1 MYAFIYRFKN
11 KLWTIT
17 VHVTSDGSGFQLM
30 FVSPLCH
37 PFPLKAM
44 TSCKREQRWPEA
56 GWWRHV
62 QFAMKFVTHDKKNR
76 SIFSDVYLVHL
87 MHPAHFQASPLPG
100 HHWSPAVNFFRPT
113 GHFGLGWRARFCCQ
127 HGQVAV
133 HHRSPSAQ
141 TPGEGWMA
149 TPHALVW
156 KSWFIMGD
164 PYIPLVCICKLSAGK
179 QILVNDKIQKRF
191 IL

>member
-1 MYAFIYRFKN
+1 MHLYIDLRINFEPSQFMSH
-11 KLWTIT
+11 LM
-17 VHVTSDGSGFQLM
+17 VQGF
-30 FVSPLCH
+30 SWCLCH
-37 PFPLKAM
+37 RCVIRF
-44 TSCKREQRWPEA
+44 RWRPWHPASESNGGRRQA
-56 GWWRHV
+56 GEDMCNLLWNLWH
-62 QFAMKFVTHDKKNR
+62 MIKKNR

-113 GHFGLGWRARFCCQ
+113 GHFGLGWRAWFCCQ

-164 PYIPLVCICKLSAGK
+164 PYIPLVCICKLSTGK